1 MVDGRDVLDFFVVVV
16 KNVVFKNVEVSDLF
30 FVI

>member
-16 KNVVFKNVEVSDLF
+16 KNVVFKNVEVSDFF